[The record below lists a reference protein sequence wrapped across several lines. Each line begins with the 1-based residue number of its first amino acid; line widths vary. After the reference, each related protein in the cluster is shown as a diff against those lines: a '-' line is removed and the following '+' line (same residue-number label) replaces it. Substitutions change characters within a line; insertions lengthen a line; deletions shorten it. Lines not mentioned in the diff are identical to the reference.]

1 MQPKPKHWQTEYSAW
16 FQGAG
21 IVAAYP
27 NRPPYPLE
35 TFAILTGLMAA
46 DAPRVVLDV
55 GSGTGDLARRLASL
69 VERVD
74 AVDLS
79 AGMIETGKRLPGGDD
94 PHIRWIHA
102 AAEQAPLAPPYALIT
117 AGESIHWMAWD
128 ALMPRLAA
136 VLAPG
141 GALAIVERNWEGPP
155 ALWARMAPLF
165 LRYSANKAFQPSDI
179 IAELEG
185 RGLFRKT
192 GEQRTAP
199 APWRPTVAEYIACRH
214 SQNGFSRERMAPG
227 EADAFDAAIREAVR
241 ETVVEGTIV
250 ERDGRLE
257 LAVTAMVVWG
267 EPLALES

>member
-1 MQPKPKHWQTEYSAW
+1 MQPKPKHWQPEYGAW
-16 FQGAG
+16 FQDAG

-27 NRPPYPLE
+27 NRPPYPPE
-35 TFAILTGLMAA
+35 TFVILTGLMAA
-46 DAPRVVLDV
+46 DAPRAVLDV
-55 GSGTGDLARRLASL
+55 GCGTGDLARRLAPL

-79 AGMIETGKRLPGGDD
+79 AGMIARGKGLPGGTD
-94 PHIRWIHA
+94 PHIRWMRA
-102 AAEQAPLAPPYALIT
+102 AAEDAPLTPPYALIT

-136 VLAPG
+136 ALAPG

-155 ALWARMAPLF
+155 TLWARMVPIFA
-165 LRYSANKAFQPSDI
+165 RYSANKDFRPSDVT
-179 IAELEG
+179 AELEG

-192 GEQRTAP
+192 GERRTAP
-199 APWRPTVAEYIACRH
+199 APWRPTMEEYIACRH

-227 EADAFDAAIREAVR
+227 TAEAFDAAIRVALR
-241 ETVVEGTIV
+241 ETIAAGDVT

-267 EPLALES
+267 EPLASGS